1 MACWKNKGAF
11 TVYALGWCALFLL
24 TGVLVTLLFSTLGS
38 AQLAAASMLPVA
50 LLLAAMF
57 FSSVYGTFR
66 DCFVVDENPPPLP
79 RVDEIA

>member
-1 MACWKNKGAF
+1 
-11 TVYALGWCALFLL
+11 
-24 TGVLVTLLFSTLGS
+24 LGS
-38 AQLAAASMLPVA
+38 PQLAAASMLPVA

-66 DCFVVDENPPPLP
+66 DCFVADDNPPPLP